1 MSRDVNVDQALEGG
15 FEDGRGGFN
24 RGPKKNIPGF
34 RAFIALMCVIG
45 LAIVGWIIHSQLN
58 RDTNTAAAAADKDT
72 TPRTNTL
79 PSYRITDAPTSTQA
93 PPITPTT
100 TEPLSTPAPSRTAQ
114 KVLTPEEEATL
125 RRLKGGLAGGAAG
138 DSPAGPASTAGEKP
152 GDGRARPSEDS
163 ASVASRLTSASI
175 DSARA
180 RRLANPSLT
189 IPAGQMI
196 ACGTKT
202 ELDTTQPGMV
212 SCQVSRDVYSADS
225 KVRLIDKGA
234 HVDGQIASGIK
245 AGQKRVFVLWT
256 RVRNPDNVIVSLDSP
271 GTNALGSTG
280 IPGQVDTHFWERF
293 GGAMFISVF
302 TDVGDALVQVA
313 ANKASNA
320 QTSVNLDS
328 TSNTSD
334 QMAREALEATI
345 SIPPTLYAQQGE
357 AVSIY
362 VARDL
367 DFSDVYDL
375 RLGYGR

>member
-1 MSRDVNVDQALEGG
+1 MSRDVNVDEALQGG
-15 FEDGRGGFN
+15 FDDGRGGFN
-24 RGPKKNIPGF
+24 RGPKKSIPGI
-34 RAFIALMCVIG
+34 RAFMAFMCV
-45 LAIVGWIIHSQLN
+45 LALAAVGWIVYTQIKRGSN
-58 RDTNTAAAAADKDT
+58 PADDRKQT
-72 TPRTNTL
+72 TQRANTL
-79 PSYRITDAPTSTQA
+79 PSYTITDAPARPVTQA
-93 PPITPTT
+93 QPDGTAI
-100 TEPLSTPAPSRTAQ
+100 TPAPAGSVAPARRGQAQ
-114 KVLTPEEEATL
+114 QELTPEEQATL
-125 RRLKGGLAGGAAG
+125 RRLKGDLAGGAAG
-138 DSPAGPASTAGEKP
+138 RAAPSATAEQGAST
-152 GDGRARPSEDS
+152 GDRARPSEDS
-163 ASVASRLTSASI
+163 TALASRLTPAKI

-180 RRLANPSLT
+180 RRLSNPSLT
-189 IPAGQMI
+189 VPAGQMI

-212 SCQVSRDVYSADS
+212 SCQVSRDVYSADGS
-225 KVRLIDKGA
+225 VRLIDKGA
-234 HVDGQIASGIK
+234 HVDGQITSGIK

-256 RVRNPDNVIVSLDSP
+256 RVRNPDNVLVSLDSP

-302 TDVGDALVQVA
+302 TDVGDALVNA
-313 ANKASNA
+313 ASNA
-320 QTSVNLDS
+320 STNVNLDS

-334 QMAREALEATI
+334 QLAREALEATI
-345 SIPPTLYAQQGE
+345 NIPPTLYAQQGE